1 MTELLF
7 GAALGWTHTGLCFSH
22 SIFYF
27 YFYLFFVHVQYKL
40 HFSAP
45 HASVLSSVAADCAA
59 YCHPKMKSFTSM
71 ILKNCV
77 VKNNN
82 KTVYLSKFFSGI
94 GQKID
99 FFQLQAVQ
107 TIVFYSILHQDVLK

>member
-7 GAALGWTHTGLCFSH
+7 RAALGWTHTGLCFSH

-27 YFYLFFVHVQYKL
+27 YFYLFSVLAQYKL
-40 HFSAP
+40 HFFAP
-45 HASVLSSVAADCAA
+45 HASILSSVAADCAA
-59 YCHPKMKSFTSM
+59 YCHLKMKGYTSM
-71 ILKNCV
+71 ILKNCF

-82 KTVYLSKFFSGI
+82 KTVYLSKFFSRI
-94 GQKID
+94 GQKVDLIF

-107 TIVFYSILHQDVLK
+107 TIVF